1 MASRVKTV
9 KRILDVQTHLH
20 NLAEVKYLEVQQK
33 IDRTEKDEQELL
45 MALSGDGALHGL
57 FVDVTVKRLKI
68 LRQARADLLIELE
81 RAAKAVREQGGRMKN
96 AERLL
101 VDLKVEERRAEER
114 SMLDE
119 VLEVALAGGT
129 ASLKQDD

>member
-45 MALSGDGALHGL
+45 TALSGDGALHGL
-57 FVDVTVKRLKI
+57 FVDVTVKRLKV

-81 RAAKAVREQGGRMKN
+81 RAAKVVREQGGRMKN